1 MEFLRKLFLPITIPM
16 KFIQEHFKAM
26 IFLLILFLLFA
37 PQDDKSFTPNNLQ
50 EIKLV
55 GPIMDA
61 TEIVAKIDEA
71 ADNNSIKGVL
81 LTVNSP
87 GGAVAPSI
95 EIAYAIKRLK
105 ERKPVV
111 AYAQGTIAS
120 GSYYSSIW
128 ADEIIANPGSMV
140 GSIGVIMQG
149 ADLSEV
155 MSKIG
160 IKSQNVYA
168 GKYKQIGTPNRE
180 WTDFE
185 VNELNKVIQ
194 GTYEMFTTDVAEA
207 RNLDIKNRDFFANAH
222 IFTAEQAM
230 KVGLVD
236 SLGVMYDAKAK
247 VVALSGVKNPQ
258 WNKEDKF
265 DKFMKKLAATSAV
278 TLHTYFP
285 SITLK

>member
-1 MEFLRKLFLPITIPM
+1 MKLLRKIFLPITIPM
-16 KFIQEHFKAM
+16 KFIQDHFKAM
-26 IFLLILFLLFA
+26 LFLLLLFILFA
-37 PQDDKSFTPNNLQ
+37 PQNEQSLSSNNLQ

-71 ADNNSIKGVL
+71 ANNDAIKGVL

-87 GGAVAPSI
+87 GGAVSPSV

-105 ERKPVV
+105 EKKPVV
-111 AYAQGTIAS
+111 AYAAGTIAS
-120 GSYYSSIW
+120 GSYYASIW

-149 ADLSEV
+149 ANMSELMEKV
-155 MSKIG
+155 G
-160 IKSQNVYA
+160 IKSQNVHA
-168 GKYKQIGTPNRE
+168 GIYKEIGTPSRE
-180 WTDFE
+180 WSNVE
-185 VNELNKVIQ
+185 VTELNKVIQ
-194 GTYEMFTTDVAEA
+194 GTYDMFTADVANA
-207 RNLDIKNRDFFANAH
+207 RKLDIKDRDFFANAH
-222 IFTAEQAM
+222 IFTAAQA
-230 KVGLVD
+230 KEVGLID
-236 SLGVMYDAKAK
+236 SLGVAFDAKAK
-247 VVALSGVKNPQ
+247 VVALSGVKEAV